1 VSRIQAARLEP
12 RVISRLRGR
21 VVAAHPLCV
30 VEVGGVGF
38 EVAIPEKDRETLT
51 PMEGETVF
59 YTHMV
64 VREDRISLFGFLQR
78 ADRDLFLK
86 LIDVSGVGPRLA
98 LAVLSMHPS
107 ARVVGAIRSGDA
119 GFLSK
124 IPGIGKKTAER
135 IAMELAD
142 KLDAFDAVEE
152 RRAPVIAVR
161 EEVVLALTSLG
172 MTRSA
177 AEGAIDRMDL
187 DPDNTPGVEEI
198 VRRALRFASGG

>member
-1 VSRIQAARLEP
+1 
-12 RVISRLRGR
+12 
-21 VVAAHPLCV
+21 
-30 VEVGGVGF
+30 
-38 EVAIPEKDRETLT
+38 
-51 PMEGETVF
+51 
-59 YTHMV
+59 
-64 VREDRISLFGFLQR
+64 
-78 ADRDLFLK
+78 
-86 LIDVSGVGPRLA
+86 
-98 LAVLSMHPS
+98 MHPS

-177 AEGAIDRMDL
+177 AEGTIDRMDL